1 VRHRKRKRETGRGK
15 RQTETVRGRER
26 KRETKRRERQR
37 GEKSREE
44 QKGEREREKE
54 TKETKFLN
62 KKSFSFGDKAS
73 KRNLK
78 CCVGGHIIQNFF
90 CHLKQ
95 VL

>member
-1 VRHRKRKRETGRGK
+1 MRHRK
-15 RQTETVRGRER
+15 R

-44 QKGEREREKE
+44 QKGEREKE

-62 KKSFSFGDKAS
+62 KKSFSFVDKAS
-73 KRNLK
+73 KGNLK